1 MTTANGDQSGP
12 GGRRNWRVDIAGMVG
27 GGAGAA
33 LALLLKT
40 DLGGFWPGMIAFVAV
55 VVVGI
60 LLGRLAGSL
69 LFRAPPGNR
78 PGT

>member
-1 MTTANGDQSGP
+1 MTTGNGDQSGS
-12 GGRRNWRVDIAGMVG
+12 GSRRNWRIDVAGGVG
-27 GGAGAA
+27 GMAA
-33 LALLLKT
+33 ATVGLLLKT

-55 VVVGI
+55 VAVGI

-69 LFRAPPGNR
+69 LFRAPPGNG